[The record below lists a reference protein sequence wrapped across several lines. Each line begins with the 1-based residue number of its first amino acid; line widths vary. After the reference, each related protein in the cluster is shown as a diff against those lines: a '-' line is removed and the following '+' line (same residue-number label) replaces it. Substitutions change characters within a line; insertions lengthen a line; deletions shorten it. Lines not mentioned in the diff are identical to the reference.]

1 MFAFFIIV
9 FMIIA
14 HLEDDNKEELKIK
27 INMNKKAMIV
37 VLQVVQGKC
46 VEGHEALWF
55 IIR

>member
-37 VLQVVQGKC
+37 VL
-46 VEGHEALWF
+46 
-55 IIR
+55 

>member
-14 HLEDDNKEELKIK
+14 HLEVDNKEELKRK